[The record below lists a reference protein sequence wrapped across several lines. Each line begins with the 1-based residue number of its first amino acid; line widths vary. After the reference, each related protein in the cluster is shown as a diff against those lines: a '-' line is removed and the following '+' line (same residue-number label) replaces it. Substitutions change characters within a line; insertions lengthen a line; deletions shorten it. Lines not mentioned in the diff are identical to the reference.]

1 MTFKIEATSVWNDED
16 VIKSYPKL
24 SDFAFRC
31 DEEEQPRRIAIRDDE
46 GQLMWQQVGSYIKK
60 RPKIEIKTLEDLINL
75 LNSVDNPIIIT
86 KEDDSLSIEIYDGF
100 RRRRRS
106 RNQERIRRT

>member
-1 MTFKIEATSVWNDED
+1 MTFKIEATSVWHDED
-16 VIKSYPKL
+16 VIKSYPQL

-75 LNSVDNPIIIT
+75 LNSVDNPIIIA
-86 KEDDSLSIEIYDGF
+86 KEDDSLSIEIYDGC
-100 RRRRRS
+100 R
-106 RNQERIRRT
+106 E

>member
-1 MTFKIEATSVWNDED
+1 MTFKIEATSVWRDED

-31 DEEEQPRRIAIRDDE
+31 DEEEQPRRVAIRDDE

-60 RPKIEIKTLEDLINL
+60 RPKIEINTLEGLINL
-75 LNSVDNPIIIT
+75 LNSVDNPIIIS
-86 KEDDSLSIEIYDGF
+86 KEDDSLSIEIYDGY
-100 RRRRRS
+100 R
-106 RNQERIRRT
+106 E

>member
-1 MTFKIEATSVWNDED
+1 MTFKIEASSVWHDED
-16 VIKSYPKL
+16 VIKSYPQL

-31 DEEEQPRRIAIRDDE
+31 DVEERPRRVTIRDDE

-75 LNSVDNPIIIT
+75 LNSVDNPIIIA
-86 KEDDSLSIEIYDGF
+86 KEDDSLSIEIYDGY
-100 RRRRRS
+100 R
-106 RNQERIRRT
+106 E

>member
-1 MTFKIEATSVWNDED
+1 MAFKIEATSVWHDED

-31 DEEEQPRRIAIRDDE
+31 VEEEQPRRVAIRDDE
-46 GQLMWQQVGSYIKK
+46 GRLMWQQVGSYIKK
-60 RPKIEIKTLEDLINL
+60 RPKIEIEALEDLINL

-86 KEDDSLSIEIYDGF
+86 KEDDGLSIEIYDCC
-100 RRRRRS
+100 R
-106 RNQERIRRT
+106 E

>member
-1 MTFKIEATSVWNDED
+1 MTFKIEATSVWHDED

-75 LNSVDNPIIIT
+75 LNSVDNPIIIA
-86 KEDDSLSIEIYDGF
+86 KEDGSLSIEIYDGF
-100 RRRRRS
+100 R
-106 RNQERIRRT
+106 E

>member
-75 LNSVDNPIIIT
+75 LNSVGNPIIIA
-86 KEDDSLSIEIYDGF
+86 KEDDSLSIESYDGC
-100 RRRRRS
+100 R
-106 RNQERIRRT
+106 E

>member
-1 MTFKIEATSVWNDED
+1 MIFEIEATSVWQDED

-31 DEEEQPRRIAIRDDE
+31 DEEERPRRVAIRDDE

-60 RPKIEIKTLEDLINL
+60 HPKIEIKTLEDLINL
-75 LNSVDNPIIIT
+75 LNSVGTPIIIA
-86 KEDDSLSIEIYDGF
+86 KEDYGLSIEIYDGY
-100 RRRRRS
+100 R
-106 RNQERIRRT
+106 E

>member
-31 DEEEQPRRIAIRDDE
+31 DEEEQPRRVAIRDDE

-100 RRRRRS
+100 R
-106 RNQERIRRT
+106 E

>member
-1 MTFKIEATSVWNDED
+1 MTFKIEASSVWHDED
-16 VIKSYPKL
+16 VIKSYPQL

-31 DEEEQPRRIAIRDDE
+31 DEEEQPRMVAIRDDE

-75 LNSVDNPIIIT
+75 LNSVDNPIIIA
-86 KEDDSLSIEIYDGF
+86 KEDDSLSIEIYDCC
-100 RRRRRS
+100 R
-106 RNQERIRRT
+106 E

>member
-1 MTFKIEATSVWNDED
+1 MTFKIEATSVWHDED
-16 VIKSYPKL
+16 VIKSYPQL

-31 DEEEQPRRIAIRDDE
+31 DAEERHRRVTIRDDE

-75 LNSVDNPIIIT
+75 LNSVDNPIIIA

-100 RRRRRS
+100 R
-106 RNQERIRRT
+106 E